1 MPKVGGKP
9 HSLTLEGF
17 LIPLLCGH
25 AVRFSDIPRGF
36 MCVTSSMVLRC
47 TNVGHS
53 VHLSSWSSAVD
64 YPSSGFKMHALRIP
78 FHRLAA
84 CVQMVKNENPDPWR
98 TIRPGNST
106 YEGFTAA
113 KLLHISKLYKRAK
126 MYNKKTTRIFFTLRP
141 LIINEL
147 RVLKILPKPR
157 VAGSSPV
164 YRSRVKWLETSNIR
178 C

>member
-25 AVRFSDIPRGF
+25 AVRFSDIPWGF
-36 MCVTSSMVLRC
+36 MCVTPSMVPRC

-78 FHRLAA
+78 LLRLAA

-98 TIRPGNST
+98 TISREIQPMKGSPG
-106 YEGFTAA
+106 A
-113 KLLHISKLYKRAK
+113 KLLHLSKLYKRAK
-126 MYNKKTTRIFFTLRP
+126 SSAYEQQKSNKNFLYITT
-141 LIINEL
+141 
-147 RVLKILPKPR
+147 
-157 VAGSSPV
+157 AD
-164 YRSRVKWLETSNIR
+164 YQ
-178 C
+178 